1 MMANL
6 FNETDAEKIVTNILT
21 RLQEDVSETLY
32 PGDERRMFAQAAAS
46 LLVTCYNTMEDN
58 ARQSLL
64 RYARNNVLDLIGE
77 TYGCTRLA
85 EHKATTTLRFSAT
98 STAES
103 DITVPAGTRASNEA
117 GLTFVTNEDAIIPTG
132 STYIDT
138 LATAEAGGIL
148 YNNLLIGTI
157 NVLIDSV
164 PYISSVTNTVITK
177 NGTDKEKDENY
188 RERIRLALSAIST
201 AGGKASYIYWAKSV
215 STDISDVFLPEPPT
229 PNTIQIY
236 IAKKDGQIPDAALIQ
251 QVYDAVTAD
260 DVKPMGDLVTV
271 SAPSVSMYD
280 IDIKYY
286 VSSKNA
292 TEAIKA
298 IEDSEYV
305 LTNGDK
311 IKGAIEQ
318 YRLWQD
324 STIGRDIN
332 PDKLISLLMSPAGD
346 HSVPGAERIEI
357 TAPEY
362 LRLNGPEI
370 AHFSGTLHV
379 VHEIYDD
386 EGEI

>member
-1 MMANL
+1 MAYL
-6 FNETDAEKIVTNILT
+6 FNETDAEKIVTGILA
-21 RLQEDVSETLY
+21 RLQEDVAETLY
-32 PGDERRMFAQAAAS
+32 PGDERRIFAQAVAS

-85 EHKATTTLRFSAT
+85 EHKATTTLRFST
-98 STAES
+98 SNAAES

-117 GLTFVTNEDAIIPTG
+117 GLTFVTDADAIIPSG
-132 STYIDT
+132 STYVDT
-138 LATAEAGGIL
+138 TATAETGGVA
-148 YNNLLIGTI
+148 YNNLLTGTI

-164 PYISSVTNTVITK
+164 PYISSVTNTAVTT
-177 NGTDKEKDENY
+177 NGTNKETDDDY

-215 STDISDVFLPEPPT
+215 SADISDVFLPEPPT

-251 QVYDAVTAD
+251 QVHDAVTVD

-332 PDKLISLLMSPAGD
+332 PDKLISLLMNPAGD

-362 LRLNGPEI
+362 LQLNGPKI

-386 EGEI
+386 EGEA